1 MAEKSVLKTLLV
13 LVLVPLLAVSE
24 ADPEVSCVFRQNCL
38 LPCQIQFNSDLVIH
52 WSNASSA
59 GDSVVHS
66 YYDGQDQLGQQN
78 QNFKDRT
85 SLIQDQISR
94 GNASLLLKEVKIQDE
109 GRYKC
114 NTSTSTGHKE
124 SFINLKIDAPV
135 STIRIYQDGNR
146 ITCSSE
152 GIYPQPELT
161 WSTEPPSNTALQT
174 RTTVHQTEEKLYDI
188 SSSLTVPDGSD
199 RIYSCTVRTRR
210 NIRMETLKHKE
221 SAGGLAW
228 KVILGLTGPA
238 GAAAAAFLKKKCNK
252 KKDKEKDEEKDTK
265 KDKKKEKDSKKGE
278 SESFGHFSEEIDSG
292 NIKPLEEIRQKMKD
306 EVKEEMR
313 NIKMSLTMHDPERE
327 STQSPGK
334 LQPLQM
340 SCSCEGAEPNR

>member
-13 LVLVPLLAVSE
+13 LVLVLVLVPLLAVTE

-124 SFINLKIDAPV
+124 SFINLKIDGRNVLLNIFNIFQLLFFGV
-135 STIRIYQDGNR
+135 SVFNAFCYFQLQFLQ
-146 ITCSSE
+146 SE
-152 GIYPQPELT
+152 
-161 WSTEPPSNTALQT
+161 S
-174 RTTVHQTEEKLYDI
+174 
-188 SSSLTVPDGSD
+188 
-199 RIYSCTVRTRR
+199 
-210 NIRMETLKHKE
+210 IRMETG
-221 SAGGLAW
+221 S
-228 KVILGLTGPA
+228 PA
-238 GAAAAAFLKKKCNK
+238 AQRG
-252 KKDKEKDEEKDTK
+252 
-265 KDKKKEKDSKKGE
+265 
-278 SESFGHFSEEIDSG
+278 
-292 NIKPLEEIRQKMKD
+292 
-306 EVKEEMR
+306 
-313 NIKMSLTMHDPERE
+313 
-327 STQSPGK
+327 STLHLNSPG
-334 LQPLQM
+334 PL
-340 SCSCEGAEPNR
+340 SLHPTRLCRPEPQSIRLRRSFMTSAAL

>member
-1 MAEKSVLKTLLV
+1 MDFMFLIHFLFPV
-13 LVLVPLLAVSE
+13 

-124 SFINLKIDAPV
+124 SFINLKIDGRNVLLNIFNIFQLLFFAPV
-135 STIRIYQDGNR
+135 STIRIHQDGNR

-152 GIYPQPELT
+152 GIYPPPELT
-161 WSTEPPSNTALQT
+161 WSTEPPSNTALPT

-199 RIYSCTVRTRR
+199 RIYIKLLFSFQFPLNISLVPKKPIHAFISCPCFIATGVTRR
-210 NIRMETLKHKE
+210 RTKRRMRRRTQRR
-221 SAGGLAW
+221 
-228 KVILGLTGPA
+228 
-238 GAAAAAFLKKKCNK
+238 
-252 KKDKEKDEEKDTK
+252 TK
-265 KDKKKEKDSKKGE
+265 RRRRTQKKENQNHLD
-278 SESFGHFSEEIDSG
+278 I
-292 NIKPLEEIRQKMKD
+292 L
-306 EVKEEMR
+306 VKR
-313 NIKMSLTMHDPERE
+313 
-327 STQSPGK
+327 
-334 LQPLQM
+334 
-340 SCSCEGAEPNR
+340 